1 MGPDDIP
8 ILPNVVSDLPNF
20 TAHDGYGNI
29 DTIINT
35 VYAPN
40 ALSNF
45 GKRLTDTCREIE
57 AKTVAMDEIIKGIV
71 R

>member
-1 MGPDDIP
+1 MGVDDWVINGGD
-8 ILPNVVSDLPNF
+8 INV
-20 TAHDGYGNI
+20 
-29 DTIINT
+29 DTIIDT

-57 AKTVAMDEIIKGIV
+57 AKTVAMDEIIKGVV

>member
-1 MGPDDIP
+1 MGVADRVINGGDIK
-8 ILPNVVSDLPNF
+8 V
-20 TAHDGYGNI
+20 
-29 DTIINT
+29 DTIIDT

-40 ALSNF
+40 ALSGF

-57 AKTVAMDEIIKGIV
+57 AKTVAMDDIIKGIV

>member
-1 MGPDDIP
+1 VINGGDID
-8 ILPNVVSDLPNF
+8 V
-20 TAHDGYGNI
+20 

-40 ALSNF
+40 ALSSF

-57 AKTVAMDEIIKGIV
+57 AKTVAMDDIIKGIV

>member
-1 MGPDDIP
+1 MEDWVINGGDI
-8 ILPNVVSDLPNF
+8 NV
-20 TAHDGYGNI
+20 
-29 DTIINT
+29 DTIIDT

-57 AKTVAMDEIIKGIV
+57 AKTVAMDEIIKGVV